1 MTCDDINECDLTG
14 KDRVCDNATCQ
25 NSDEFHFRRYRRYRT
40 VYRFDKSSLHFLPS
54 KMKPALAGSY
64 RCTCNTGYI
73 HQYTNEV
80 TSHCIDLNECKDSGS
95 TNLTKYGPDG
105 QTD

>member
-1 MTCDDINECDLTG
+1 MPHVKIQMSFILESTDGIVPYIALTSHPG
-14 KDRVCDNATCQ
+14 
-25 NSDEFHFRRYRRYRT
+25 
-40 VYRFDKSSLHFLPS
+40 FDSSLHFLPS

-73 HQYTNEV
+73 HKYTNEV